1 MSILS
6 NFSFRTTVLNC
17 LQPEKQA
24 NGISVKFLG
33 NLISTKFLHPL
44 NAHPLILTTL
54 SGITILFSSL
64 QPSKVYSLISV
75 TPSGISISFFSIIS
89 AKIPLL
95 YSNKILSS
103 IINFD

>member
-24 NGISVKFLG
+24 NGISVKFSG
-33 NLISTKFLHPL
+33 NLTSIKFLQSKK
-44 NAHPLILTTL
+44 AQELIFTTL
-54 SGITILFSSL
+54 SGITILFSSEDFSNAFS
-64 QPSKVYSLISV
+64 PISV
-75 TPSGISISFFSIIS
+75 IPYGISTSIWGIIS

-95 YSNKILSS
+95 YSSRTLSL